1 MLFQFQRRNLLAVI
15 TQEWRPLGCI
25 WESQRQLLHPGQK
38 GKQGVL
44 WKLPVENGWMVSQ
57 DCYHRELMPTDT
69 WGRYGA
75 GAQRANLEHTTRFR
89 SITVLEKNSFYFFF
103 FFFCLLSSDSEIY
116 SRNPTKGSKGRRNGV
131 LCPQGEPGICACS
144 HRRNQDSL
152 LVTGSL
158 HLIST
163 YYV

>member
-103 FFFCLLSSDSEIY
+103 FFFFASFHLTLRSTLGTQPKEAKEGEMGY
-116 SRNPTKGSKGRRNGV
+116 FALKGSLASVPVPTEGIKILYLSQV
-131 LCPQGEPGICACS
+131 LYI
-144 HRRNQDSL
+144 
-152 LVTGSL
+152 
-158 HLIST
+158 
-163 YYV
+163 